1 MQVIFIMF
9 LIVTMVSVTLLLLIL
24 YKMDVRDNSLN
35 FLTKEEIELNFD
47 LNNKYDLNKYRYAL
61 VNSIINKLPEN
72 FLFTNR
78 NIMNMVSEETLKIVG
93 HKNQIKVIW
102 RITEKLIKEEYLV
115 KVKIKNRN
123 FYKINHNI

>member
-1 MQVIFIMF
+1 
-9 LIVTMVSVTLLLLIL
+9 
-24 YKMDVRDNSLN
+24 MDVRDNSLN

-72 FLFTNR
+72 FLFTNK

-102 RITEKLIKEEYLV
+102 RITEKLIKEKYLV

>member
-72 FLFTNR
+72 FLFTNK

-102 RITEKLIKEEYLV
+102 RITEKLIKEKYLV